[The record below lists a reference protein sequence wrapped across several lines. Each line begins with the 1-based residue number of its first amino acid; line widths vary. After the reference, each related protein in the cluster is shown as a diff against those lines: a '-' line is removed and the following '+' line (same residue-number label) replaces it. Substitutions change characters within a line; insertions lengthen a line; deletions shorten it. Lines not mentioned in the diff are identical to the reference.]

1 MTAAALLARLNE
13 AGVSASVDG
22 RDLKLTGRKSAL
34 SAEIVADIKAAKA
47 ELVAF
52 LSSPVQGWRAQIK
65 NAPSLPDET
74 EHDAYRS
81 GKMEALRADALLF
94 IDQGWAHRAGGWS
107 ATELFGVNPA
117 APVRRVGAW
126 GVVPFLSWSPLAPQ
140 ITAIEDDHATLVTP
154 LGGTLRKP
162 RMPKDQ
168 AEPFWK
174 LMERGDRT
182 TWHFIVREE
191 VTG

>member
-1 MTAAALLARLNE
+1 MSAAALLARLNE

-34 SAEIVADIKAAKA
+34 SAEIVADIKAAKE

-52 LSSPVQGWRAQIK
+52 LASPVQAWRAQIA

-81 GKMEALRADALLF
+81 GKMELLRAEALLF

-126 GVVPFLSWSPLAPQ
+126 GVVPFLSWSSARSS
-140 ITAIEDDHATLVTP
+140 DHSH
-154 LGGTLRKP
+154 
-162 RMPKDQ
+162 Q
-168 AEPFWK
+168 
-174 LMERGDRT
+174 
-182 TWHFIVREE
+182 
-191 VTG
+191 